1 MVIFMEIRK
10 IELTDETV
18 SRLISLSENWEH
30 EDITWGLHANS
41 AGTFAGM
48 RVFGAYDGGELV
60 GYLVASS
67 FRTDCPYAMTPDV
80 GTPCWEIEELYVS
93 PAQRSRGIGRA
104 LYEYAELAAKRH
116 GAEYVFLSTATKDYR
131 RILHFYIDEL
141 GMEFWTARL
150 FKKL

>member
-1 MVIFMEIRK
+1 MEIR
-10 IELTDETV
+10 ELALTDENV
-18 SRLISLSENWEH
+18 SRLIAFSENWER
-30 EDITWGLHANS
+30 ENITWGLRANYADS
-41 AGTFAGM
+41 FAGM
-48 RVFGAYDGGELV
+48 RVFGAYDGGELM
-60 GYLVASS
+60 GYLTATP
-67 FRTDCPYAMTPDV
+67 FLTDCPYAMAPDV

-104 LYEYAELAAKRH
+104 LYEYAELASKRD
-116 GAEYVFLSTATKDYR
+116 GAEYIFLSTSTRDFR